1 MIHNILTEKT
11 VQVKA
16 EVRDWEEAVRI
27 AGNLLYENG
36 DIEKRYIDSMV
47 DIVKEVGPYI
57 VVMKGVALAHARP
70 NQGAKRIGL
79 SLLTL
84 KKPVY
89 FGNSEND
96 PVYLIFALSAVD
108 NSSHIDLLSALAL
121 IFDDEY
127 GMKELAASSNKKQ
140 LLEAIEKIVQKTA
153 VL

>member
-11 VQVKA
+11 VKVKT
-16 EVRDWEEAVRI
+16 EVKDWEEAVRI

-36 DIEKRYIDSMV
+36 DIEKGYIDSMV
-47 DIVKEVGPYI
+47 DIVNEVGPYI

-84 KKPVY
+84 KKPVC

-96 PVYLIFALSAVD
+96 PVHLIFALSAVD
-108 NSSHIDLLSALAL
+108 NSSHIDLLSELAV
-121 IFDDEY
+121 IFDDKY
-127 GMKELAASSNKKQ
+127 GMKELAACSNKKQ
-140 LLEAIEKIVQKTA
+140 LLEVIEKIVQKTA